1 MPRTLDR
8 EEEFVLGTPLE
19 EPRLLLPG
27 ANPTTGRPGLRDL
40 PNYWAG
46 AIKVQAADLDS
57 GIIAGSNLTGNQR
70 VRRMNAQVG
79 TIATTGTGL
88 VLIRCDTDGTIGAIT
103 ITAGNA
109 LSANDTNYLTF
120 TANNR
125 GTGAGNVALLTATDS
140 NTTKATGGSAF
151 VAKTPHALAGN
162 AANFAVVGGDV
173 LELAWAVTGTLAN
186 TLTSVCVTISL
197 VTT

>member
-1 MPRTLDR
+1 MPKTLDR

-19 EPRLLLPG
+19 EPPLFPPG

-88 VLIRCDTDGTIGAIT
+88 VLIRCHTDGTIGAIT
-103 ITAGNA
+103 MTAGNA
-109 LSANDTNYLTF
+109 LSADNTNYLTF